1 MERLKQQK
9 EVIPIEQRWTEQM
22 EAELR
27 NLKEGTLKKDEGVMK
42 HKKLGAAEMEELKKQ
57 VRSLKNDTLYVEYM

>member
-1 MERLKQQK
+1 
-9 EVIPIEQRWTEQM
+9 M